1 MKISTRNQL
10 KGTVTSIKEG
20 SINSEVTLS
29 ISSKDEIVSVIT
41 NASVANLGLKTGK
54 EAIALIKA
62 SNVIIG
68 IDIKHISARNLLK
81 GTVTSI
87 VEGAINDEVTIG
99 LSGGGSSITAI
110 ITKESVKSLGL
121 AKGKEAT
128 AIIKA
133 SEVILATE

>member
-20 SINSEVTLS
+20 AINSEVTLS
-29 ISSKDEIVSVIT
+29 ISNKDEIVSVIT
-41 NASVANLGLKTGK
+41 NASVANLGLKAGK

-68 IDIKHISARNLLK
+68 IDIKHISARNVLK

-99 LSGGGSSITAI
+99 LLGGGSSITAI

-121 AKGKEAT
+121 VKGTEAT

>member
-20 SINSEVTLS
+20 AINSEVTLS
-29 ISSKDEIVSVIT
+29 ISSKDEIVSVST
-41 NASVANLGLKTGK
+41 NASVANLGLKAGK
-54 EAIALIKA
+54 EVIALIKA

-99 LSGGGSSITAI
+99 LLGGGSSITAI
-110 ITKESVKSLGL
+110 ITKESVKNLGL
-121 AKGKEAT
+121 AKGTEAT

>member
-20 SINSEVTLS
+20 AINSEVTLS
-29 ISSKDEIVSVIT
+29 ISNKDEIVSVIT
-41 NASVANLGLKTGK
+41 NASVANLGLKAGK

-68 IDIKHISARNLLK
+68 IDIKHISARNVLK

-99 LSGGGSSITAI
+99 LLGGGSSITAI

-121 AKGKEAT
+121 AKGTEAT

>member
-20 SINSEVTLS
+20 AINSEVTLT
-29 ISSKDEIVSVIT
+29 ISNKDEIVSVIT
-41 NASVANLGLKTGK
+41 NASVANLGLKAGK

-68 IDIKHISARNLLK
+68 IDINHISARNLLK

-121 AKGKEAT
+121 AKGTEAT